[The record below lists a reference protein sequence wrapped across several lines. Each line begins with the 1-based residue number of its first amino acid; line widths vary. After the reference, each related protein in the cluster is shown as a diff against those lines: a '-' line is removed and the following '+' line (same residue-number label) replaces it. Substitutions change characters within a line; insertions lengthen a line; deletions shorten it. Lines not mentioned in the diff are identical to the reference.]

1 MDPESIVDQ
10 PPRALAGPGPSIVV
24 HYGEVGIKG
33 KNRAFFLGMLKRVL
47 HRTLEGSPPR
57 AIQSLPGR
65 LLLEFS
71 RPLSEQEMARV
82 LERIGGTF
90 GISHFSVCEVVS
102 KASVSGLPQDDPEA
116 LERAVVD
123 IARRASARYPEP
135 PTFRIA
141 SHRSDKQFPV
151 TSVELNARLGLAVVK
166 ALSLPVDL
174 RDPQVDIHVEILH
187 DRFLLYG
194 DRREGLDGLP
204 VGSSGRV
211 VALLSS
217 GIDSPVAAYRM
228 MGRGCRVSFVHF
240 HSMPYTR
247 RASVDLAIELV
258 RRLSPHHP
266 TSRLYLVPLAA
277 IQQKIVTQAP
287 APLRV
292 VLYRRYMLRLAEQV
306 ARKLRA
312 RALVTGDSLAQVAS
326 QTLDNLAAIDQAA
339 TMPILR
345 PLIGTSKEAIIDEA
359 RRIGT
364 FDISIQPFDDCCS
377 FLMPHSPETHAKLE
391 AVLRAEERLGDME
404 ELLRDALARA
414 EEIRIKL
421 EPLG

>member
-1 MDPESIVDQ
+1 MDPESIVDE
-10 PPRALAGPGPSIVV
+10 PPRTLTESGTSIVV

-47 HRTLEGSPPR
+47 HRTLEGAPSR
-57 AIQSLPGR
+57 NIQSLPGR

-71 RPLSEQEMARV
+71 RPLSEIETSRV

-90 GISHFSVCEVVS
+90 GISHFSVCEVVP
-102 KASVSGLPQDDPEA
+102 KASVSGGSEDDLKA
-116 LERAVVD
+116 LHRAVVE
-123 IARRASARYPEP
+123 IARRASARFPVP
-135 PTFRIA
+135 SSFRIA
-141 SHRSDKQFPV
+141 SHRSDKQFPI
-151 TSVELNARLGLAVVK
+151 TSVELNTRLGRAVVN

-174 RDPQVDIHVEILH
+174 RAPQMEIHVEILH

-240 HSMPYTR
+240 HSMPYTK
-247 RASVDLAIELV
+247 RASVDLAIDLV
-258 RRLSPHHP
+258 RRLSLHHP
-266 TSRLYLVPLAA
+266 TSRLYLVPLAN

-292 VLYRRYMLRLAEQV
+292 VLYRRYMLRLAELV
-306 ARKLRA
+306 AKKMRA

-339 TMPILR
+339 SMPILR
-345 PLIGTSKEAIIDEA
+345 PLIGTGKEEIIDVA

-391 AVLRAEERLGDME
+391 AVLRAEERLGDMQD
-404 ELLRDALARA
+404 LLDDALART

-421 EPLG
+421 DPLG

>member
-1 MDPESIVDQ
+1 MDPEPIVDE
-10 PPRALAGPGPSIVV
+10 PPRSLSGSGTSIVV

-47 HRTLEGSPPR
+47 HRALEGAPSR

-71 RPLSEQEMARV
+71 RPLSESETSRV

-102 KASVSGLPQDDPEA
+102 RDDPDA
-116 LERAVVD
+116 LERAVVE
-123 IARRASARYPEP
+123 ITRRASARYSEP
-135 PTFRIA
+135 PSFRIA

-151 TSVELNARLGLAVVK
+151 TSVQLNARLGLAVVE
-166 ALSLPVDL
+166 ALYLPVDL
-174 RDPQVDIHVEILH
+174 RDPQLEIHVEILH

-240 HSMPYTR
+240 HSMPYTKQ
-247 RASVDLAIELV
+247 ASVDLAIELV
-258 RRLSPHHP
+258 RQLSRHHP

-292 VLYRRYMLRLAEQV
+292 VLYRRYMLRLAELV
-306 ARKLRA
+306 ARKMRA

-339 TMPILR
+339 SMPILR
-345 PLIGTSKEAIIDEA
+345 PLIGTGKEEIIDEA

-404 ELLRDALARA
+404 ELLRDALART

-421 EPLG
+421 APIG